1 MPYFGYICSYI
12 INERIRRIRK
22 VDNMGFTAGQE
33 KAYSYMQSGFNIF
46 LSGEAGT
53 GKSFVLHQFINEQ
66 RNSGKSVLVCAPSGI
81 AAIHE
86 SGVTIHRAF
95 QAPTEPIIRPP
106 AKIPP
111 TVEAADILVVD
122 EISM

>member
-1 MPYFGYICSYI
+1 MPYFWYICSYI
-12 INERIRRIRK
+12 IDKGIRCIRK
-22 VDNMGFTAGQE
+22 VDNMSFTEGQE
-33 KAYSYMQSGFNIF
+33 KAYSYMQSGYNIF

-66 RNSGKSVLVCAPSGI
+66 RNAGKNVLVCAPSGI
-81 AAIHE
+81 AAIHV

-106 AKIPP
+106 A
-111 TVEAADILVVD
+111 
-122 EISM
+122 